1 MALTRK
7 KKQNDFEKLFDL
19 DPAEKEKVQEQKTL
33 SPEEAEK
40 RRKRKSLFRKILVI
54 GLPLIIVI
62 VAAVLIICNR
72 INNSGYRLQIKNTLN
87 LVLEEDANGICEN
100 LSGLS
105 YHGMTYDEYLIA
117 RYRTVDS
124 YVESFADKLKTESG
138 TIESTKIKIINS
150 EKLNSEEIADLISS
164 SVPEGTEPTVKA
176 DDIDEVRRVDIKL
189 TVNGSK
195 FVTTYYVYNVYVVN
209 EKGQWKTYINIDQ
222 LVCEQISQEFPK

>member
-7 KKQNDFEKLFDL
+7 KKQNEFEKLFDL
-19 DPAEKEKVQEQKTL
+19 DPTEKEKVQEQKAL

-40 RRKRKSLFRKILVI
+40 QRKRKSLFRKILVI

-62 VAAVLIICNR
+62 AAAVLLIGNR

-87 LVLEEDANGICEN
+87 LVLEEDSDGICEN
-100 LSGLS
+100 LSELS
-105 YHGMTYDEYLIA
+105 YRGMTYDEYLIA

-124 YVESFADKLKTESG
+124 YVEIFADRLKTESG
-138 TIESTKIKIINS
+138 TIESTKLKIIKS
-150 EKLNSEEIADLISS
+150 EKLNSSEISDLISS
-164 SVPEGTEPTVKA
+164 SASEGTEPTVKA
-176 DDIDEVRRVDIKL
+176 DDIDEIRRADVML

-195 FVTTYYVYNVYVVN
+195 FVTTYNFYNIYLVN

-222 LVCEQISQEFPK
+222 LVCEQISQELPK